1 MNSTNNRMLVKN
13 CLASALGLLVCLFR
27 YLTDK
32 STYLN
37 DSFFFLKKKIELFME
52 QTNQW
57 CQPSVKPCYMSFQSI
72 KENVAQFEVN
82 DCFRST
88 QH

>member
-37 DSFFFLKKKIELFME
+37 DSFFFFE
-52 QTNQW
+52 
-57 CQPSVKPCYMSFQSI
+57 
-72 KENVAQFEVN
+72 KENKVVYGTN
-82 DCFRST
+82 KPVVPT
-88 QH
+88 